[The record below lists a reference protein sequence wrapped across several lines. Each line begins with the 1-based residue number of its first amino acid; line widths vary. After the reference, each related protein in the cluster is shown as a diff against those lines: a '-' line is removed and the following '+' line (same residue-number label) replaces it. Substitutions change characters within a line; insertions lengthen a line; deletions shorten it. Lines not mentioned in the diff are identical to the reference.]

1 MNKIDQERF
10 VGGLSDG
17 VKKAYMTLWKKV
29 ETYEYE
35 IGKQFEDFTKEDFN
49 EFVKCKLIKSSA
61 KSTNVKVNLL
71 KKYANFIGCDFVQ
84 LDFEAVR
91 IMVEDYLKDKKIED
105 ENELRYVSMDELSV
119 ASNRMANDIDVA
131 IIYLLRYGVS
141 GKNFTELVN
150 LKTKN
155 IDMENKV
162 IKLKDR
168 MVKIDDTMCGILQF
182 AMNQSEYY
190 VIKDLDKDE
199 PNCESYELN
208 MESEY
213 LIKPK
218 PRSDNDFGLS
228 SYKASGMIGRLFRI
242 TQELGLNISAINL
255 LQSHAVDEV
264 IKYEKEIG
272 KELSMNECAKY
283 LKQIGSRQSG
293 DDIVYMAKWVK
304 KKYGK

>member
-1 MNKIDQERF
+1 MNKLDQEKF
-10 VGGLSDG
+10 LVGLSDG
-17 VKKAYMTLWKKV
+17 IKKAYNTLWKKV
-29 ETYEYE
+29 EVYEKE

-49 EFVKCKLIKSSA
+49 NFVKCKLIKSSA

-71 KKYANFIGCDFVQ
+71 KKYANYIGCDFVQ

-91 IMVEDYLKDKKIED
+91 VMVEDYLKDKQIEN
-105 ENELRYVSMDELSV
+105 ENELKYVSLDELSV
-119 ASNRMANDIDVA
+119 ATNRMANDIDVA

-141 GKNFTELVN
+141 GKNFTELIN

-155 IDMENKV
+155 IDIENKV

-168 MVKIDDTMCGILQF
+168 AIEIDDKMCGILQF

-190 VIKDLDKDE
+190 VIQDLDKEE

-208 MESEY
+208 MDSDY

-228 SYKASGMIGRLFRI
+228 SYKSSGMIGRLFRI
-242 TQELGLNISAINL
+242 TQELGLNVSAINL

-264 IKYEKEIG
+264 LKYEEKIG
-272 KELSMNECAKY
+272 RELSMNECSKY

-293 DDIVYMAKWVK
+293 DDIVGMAKWVK
-304 KKYGK
+304 QKYRK